1 MANWSELKAAVA
13 KVIKTNG
20 NQEITGQ
27 VLQNVL
33 KNIVTNLG
41 ANATFAGVATPATNP
56 GTPDGNIFYF
66 AVETGT
72 YPNFENITLTDYEV
86 AFLLWNTRWSKLS
99 LPMLKNAV
107 SNINKVIAISKMPI
121 GKSNLFHFNLLDKN
135 DPDFVPGYYLSKV
148 GTLVASENYC
158 ISGYIPLTKEIG
170 TLIASINKVALAGGA
185 YTCYYDKQLNLI
197 KSEVQSTNRGI
208 ATWEEGVAAVRFS
221 FANKDSNLQVEIG
234 NTITDYIPYGTY
246 ILKNAANNIN
256 KVIAISK
263 MPIGKSNLFH
273 FNLLDKNDPDFV
285 PGYYLSKVGTLVAS
299 ENYCISGYIPL
310 TKEIGTLIASIN
322 KVALAGGAYTCYYD
336 KQLNLIKSE
345 VQSTNRGIATW
356 EEGVAAVRF
365 SFANKDSNLQVEIG
379 NTITD
384 YIPYGTYILKD
395 QVIGTNN
402 LVDGAITRE
411 KLTNGSLISSSE
423 IDDYSVGYRKLSLFK
438 TNLLNP
444 DDSDYKEGYHLS
456 NKGDL
461 LSSGN
466 YCVSGFIPFTQDMG
480 QLIAS
485 VNGKVVGGGGSIVL
499 FDANREVIT
508 GNLASELGGIATWQE
523 NVAYARFSFN
533 SATFNNFQVE
543 VGDAV
548 TDYISYGAYIL
559 KEQIISNESIQNES
573 VSNSKLASDSVST
586 NKLQDNA
593 VEAKKTTLFDYN
605 LYDPQ
610 SPDFVPG
617 HYLSK
622 VGTLP
627 ASENYAVT
635 GYIILNEKI
644 GKIICSANGIQ
655 IGGGSAI
662 CYYDENKK
670 FVSSE
675 DTATV
680 HGIATW
686 AENISF
692 VRFSVPNYRTAQI
705 MINNGE
711 EIRNYIEPGKF
722 IFKTEYLPNGLS
734 NLKLLQLDSVLG
746 QDAELSSGNSL
757 SDGQTIL
764 LEDYPY
770 HIKKG
775 LCMSFYADVTT
786 FDTIFIGK
794 GFEKY
799 RGDWLKIDNTN
810 IVYQHYES
818 ETMDRATIAH
828 NLTITSFIKVF
839 MHGDNAGVLH
849 VTLMTLGGIFE
860 TTFDTWEYEANYAAF
875 AKSTGSQLTN
885 VKLGATN
892 KDFRKPLWLFGDSYF
907 GVGTNRVIGNLKK
920 FGFFDFL
927 VNGLAGQG
935 SDGAYKDL
943 IRCLNF
949 GTPKYL
955 IWCLGM
961 NGNYDSYIT
970 TFTKLKALCEERNIT
985 LVLAVIPTVPE
996 RDKEELASYI
1006 KSTGLRYIDWYKAVG
1021 ANSSGVWYEGYLSS
1035 DNIHPTELGA
1045 KAISMQFL
1053 IDFPEIMQY
1062 ATNNSSDSELGDI
1075 TGDK

>member
-1 MANWSELKAAVA
+1 MGNYEQLKQAVSD
-13 KVIKTNG
+13 VIKTNG
-20 NQEITGQ
+20 NQEITGAI
-27 VLQNVL
+27 LQNAL
-33 KNIVTNLG
+33 LSIISTIG
-41 ANATFAGVATPATNP
+41 TNATFAGIATPTTNP
-56 GTPDGNIFYF
+56 GTPDGPVFYI
-66 AVETGT
+66 AVESGT
-72 YPNFENITLTDYEV
+72 YPNFDAKELTDNEV
-86 AFLLWNTRWSKLS
+86 AILLWNGSWRKENTGIAKINLINTI
-99 LPMLKNAV
+99 KTIV
-107 SNINKVIAISKMPI
+107 INKLPI
-121 GKSNLFHFNLLDKN
+121 GKSNLFRFNLLDKN
-135 DPDFVPGYYLSKV
+135 DPDFTEGYMLTSA
-148 GTLVASENYC
+148 GGMSALANYC

-170 TLIASINKVALAGGA
+170 TLIASIDKVAIAGGA
-185 YTCYYDKQLNLI
+185 YTCYYDKQLNFI

-234 NTITDYIPYGTY
+234 NT
-246 ILKNAANNIN
+246 
-256 KVIAISK
+256 V
-263 MPIGKSNLFH
+263 
-273 FNLLDKNDPDFV
+273 
-285 PGYYLSKVGTLVAS
+285 
-299 ENYCISGYIPL
+299 
-310 TKEIGTLIASIN
+310 
-322 KVALAGGAYTCYYD
+322 
-336 KQLNLIKSE
+336 
-345 VQSTNRGIATW
+345 
-356 EEGVAAVRF
+356 
-365 SFANKDSNLQVEIG
+365 
-379 NTITD
+379 TD

-395 QVIGTNN
+395 QIIGTNN

-411 KLTNGSLISSSE
+411 KLANGSLISSSE
-423 IDDYSVGYRKLSLFK
+423 IDDYSIGYEKLKLFK

-444 DDSDYKEGYHLS
+444 NDPDYKEGYYL
-456 NKGDL
+456 NNAGVLAIGK
-461 LSSGN
+461 
-466 YCVSGFIPFTQDMG
+466 YCASGFIPFTQDMG

-485 VNGKVVGGGGSIVL
+485 VNGKVVVGGGSIVL
-499 FDANREVIT
+499 YDANKEIIT
-508 GNLASELGGIATWQE
+508 GDLSSNLGGIATWQE

-543 VGDAV
+543 VGDAI
-548 TDYISYGAYIL
+548 TDYVPYGTFIL
-559 KEQIISNESIQNES
+559 KDQIIGTESIKDES

-586 NKLQDNA
+586 DKLRENA

-610 SPDFVPG
+610 SPDFVEG
-617 HYLSK
+617 HFLSRI
-622 VGTLP
+622 GTLVV
-627 ASENYAVT
+627 SENYAVT
-635 GYIILNEKI
+635 GYIVLNEKI
-644 GKIICSANGIQ
+644 GKLICSANGAQ
-655 IGGGSAI
+655 IGGGAFI
-662 CYYDENKK
+662 CYYDDNKK

-675 DTATV
+675 NIATV

-686 AENISF
+686 TENISF

-722 IFKTEYLPNGLS
+722 IFKTEYLPNSLS
-734 NLKLLQLDSVLG
+734 SLKSLQLDSVLG
-746 QDAELSSGNSL
+746 QDAELSSGNGL

-764 LEDYPY
+764 LEDFPY

-775 LCMSFYADVTT
+775 LCMSFYADITT
-786 FDTIFIGK
+786 FNTIFIGK

-818 ETMDRATIAH
+818 STMDRATIAH
-828 NLTITSFIKVF
+828 GLSISSFIKVF
-839 MHGDNAGVLH
+839 MYGDNAGVLH

-860 TTFDTWEYEANYAAF
+860 TTFDAWAYEANYEAF
-875 AKSTGSQLTN
+875 VKSTGSQLTN

-907 GVGTNRVIGNLKK
+907 GVGANRVIGNLKK

-927 VNGLAGQG
+927 VNGLAGQ
-935 SDGAYKDL
+935 SPSGAYNDL
-943 IRCLNF
+943 LRCLNF

-961 NGNYDSYIT
+961 NGNYDDYTT

-985 LVLAVIPTVPE
+985 LVLTLIPTVPE

-1021 ANSSGVWYEGYLSS
+1021 ANSSGVWYEGYLAT
-1035 DNIHPTELGA
+1035 DNVHPTELGA
-1045 KAISMQFL
+1045 KAISMQFF

-1062 ATNNSSDSELGDI
+1062 GTDSNSDSELGDI
-1075 TGDK
+1075 TGDL

>member
-1 MANWSELKAAVA
+1 MAK
-13 KVIKTNG
+13 KVK
-20 NQEITGQ
+20 ITKGGQ
-27 VLQNVL
+27 TVY
-33 KNIVTNLG
+33 
-41 ANATFAGVATPATNP
+41 PATVMDAVVHPDLRVDASKLIEEVNVSKIYP
-56 GTPDGNIFYF
+56 TGGIDGTNKYTLETAIAKIPTSLRTVGIKCSFIGE
-66 AVETGT
+66 AGTVEEWEYLGGT
-72 YPNFENITLTDYEV
+72 YDSRASWGIIGT
-86 AFLLWNTRWSKLS
+86 K
-99 LPMLKNAV
+99 AV
-107 SNINKVIAISKMPI
+107 SMSKSMAANKLPI
-121 GKSNLFHFNLLDKN
+121 GKSNLFRFNLLDKN
-135 DPDFVPGYYLSKV
+135 DPDFTEGYMLTSAGV
-148 GTLVASENYC
+148 MSALANYC

-170 TLIASINKVALAGGA
+170 TLIASIDKVAIAGGA
-185 YTCYYDKQLNLI
+185 YTCYYDKQLNFI

-221 FANKDSNLQVEIG
+221 FANKGSNLQVEIG
-234 NTITDYIPYGTY
+234 NT
-246 ILKNAANNIN
+246 
-256 KVIAISK
+256 V
-263 MPIGKSNLFH
+263 
-273 FNLLDKNDPDFV
+273 
-285 PGYYLSKVGTLVAS
+285 
-299 ENYCISGYIPL
+299 
-310 TKEIGTLIASIN
+310 
-322 KVALAGGAYTCYYD
+322 
-336 KQLNLIKSE
+336 
-345 VQSTNRGIATW
+345 
-356 EEGVAAVRF
+356 
-365 SFANKDSNLQVEIG
+365 
-379 NTITD
+379 TD

-395 QVIGTNN
+395 QIIGTNN

-411 KLTNGSLISSSE
+411 KLANGSLISSSE
-423 IDDYSVGYRKLSLFK
+423 IDDYSIGYEKLKLFK
-438 TNLLNP
+438 ANLLNP
-444 DDSDYKEGYHLS
+444 DDPDYKEGYYL
-456 NKGDL
+456 NKAGVL
-461 LSSGN
+461 TTGN

-485 VNGKVVGGGGSIVL
+485 VNGKVVGGGGGIVL
-499 FDANREVIT
+499 YDANREVIT
-508 GNLASELGGIATWQE
+508 GNYASESGGIATWQE

-548 TDYISYGAYIL
+548 TDYVPYGVYIL
-559 KEQIISNESIQNES
+559 KEQIIGNESIQNES
-573 VSNSKLASDSVST
+573 VSNSKLASNSVST

-617 HYLSK
+617 HFLSNG
-622 VGTLP
+622 GTLV

-644 GKIICSANGIQ
+644 GKIICSADGTQ
-655 IGGGSAI
+655 IGGGAAI
-662 CYYDENKK
+662 CYYNENKK

-675 DTATV
+675 NTATV

-686 AENISF
+686 AKNISF

-734 NLKLLQLDSVLG
+734 NIKSLQLDSVLG

-786 FDTIFIGK
+786 FDTIYIGK

-860 TTFDTWEYEANYAAF
+860 TTFDAWAYEANYEAF
-875 AKSTGSQLTN
+875 VKSSGSQLTN

-907 GVGTNRVIGNLKK
+907 GVGANRVIGNLKE

-927 VNGLAGQG
+927 VDGLSGQ
-935 SDGAYKDL
+935 DPNNAYKDL
-943 IRCLNF
+943 VRCLNF

-961 NGNYDSYIT
+961 NGNYDNYTT

-985 LVLAVIPTVPE
+985 LVLALIPTVPE

-1021 ANSSGVWYEGYLSS
+1021 ANSSGVWYDGYLSS
-1035 DNIHPTELGA
+1035 DNVHPTELGA